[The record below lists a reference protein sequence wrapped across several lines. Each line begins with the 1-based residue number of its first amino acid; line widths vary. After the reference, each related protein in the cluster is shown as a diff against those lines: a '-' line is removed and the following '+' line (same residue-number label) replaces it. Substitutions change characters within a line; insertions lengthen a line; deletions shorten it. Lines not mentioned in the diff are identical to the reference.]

1 MNIIKQTTYF
11 FTVLFAVICL
21 FLLFPSHLQAADTP
35 VSITSCKLNNSGSKV
50 TVKAKIAQKNSSY
63 GKKLYL
69 LALDAQTSETK
80 ALKTT
85 PLTSAKNKKGSV
97 TFKVKYNSTMLYQK
111 FALAYKKD
119 GKYKIISNTYYITNP
134 EVLATYTGSG
144 PKTISKK
151 GLQAENLEEGLELR
165 TQHAVLN
172 WTVNS
177 LLTTNY
183 TNTVP
188 YEYRGKTYYFNGD
201 MLAYNDAQ
209 VQGYN
214 AGGAKVTIILLL
226 PNSSNSQTDAMR
238 FTSSSSAKY
247 SSFKTSTKAGCR
259 TFEALMS
266 YLAKRYGTKE
276 NYVSGWILGNEVN
289 TPGQWNYGGG
299 KKLSTYMEN
308 YARAFR
314 ICYNAVR
321 SVSKKSNVYIS
332 LDHNW
337 NIDADNSGKQYFTAK
352 AALDEFYKQ
361 INARGKIVFHI
372 AYHAYPQGL
381 VDPVFW
387 DDSLATNS
395 TSSKYVTFKNLT
407 VLTNYVKK
415 NFGKNYTIML
425 SEQSFNSTKGEA
437 IQAAAYAYAYY
448 MSEGNSMIEA
458 FIYGRHFDNPVEMK
472 DGCYWG
478 LSDSSHNK
486 RMIWHVFQN
495 IDTAQSFK
503 FTNQLVKYT
512 NLKSWKKISGFKK
525 TKYQK
530 MPDINRTPTLG
541 SVTMDTTN
549 TAVLFWKKVD
559 YIDGYEIYR
568 NDQKIATIMDST
580 VLGYTDDELVSGET
594 YTYKMRSFKYMPG
607 TSNANEKAALFSS
620 YSNALT
626 ITATTGIPE
635 WNADDCS
642 VNGKNITLSW
652 KAQKDADGYEIF
664 RTTSPGGNYTLLT
677 DRTKTSYTDKNTVSG
692 TTYYYKVRAY
702 VTKDGQKFYGE
713 FSDEINLQANIQ
725 LTAKIVDGK
734 LALSWSA
741 FPDAVKYQ
749 IYCSSDW
756 DERFVKIKTIRD
768 AAELTYVC
776 TDYKTSEGTL
786 SFAVGETYHF
796 EVCAVLSDGNTSA
809 YSNIADVL
817 IEEEL
822 LSLDDDTPKSN
833 ETDETEIIETDTGET
848 ETTETDD
855 IDTETIDTDDSK
867 STENA
872 NTETTE
878 TDDIDTETF
887 DTDNSESTE
896 SQDTES
902 TETETIDT
910 ETFDTDDSES
920 TENGDTEAAETETT
934 DTETFDTDVSEST
947 ENEDTETTE
956 TENIDTETI
965 ETDVSENT
973 EAGELPGNQ
982 PLIPGRKSLP

>member
-177 LLTTNY
+177 LLTTNC

-214 AGGAKVTIILLL
+214 AGEAKVTIILLL
-226 PNSSNSQTDAMR
+226 PNSSNSQTDVMR

-276 NYVSGWILGNEVN
+276 NFVSGWILGNEVN
-289 TPGQWNYGGG
+289 TPSQWNYGGG

-337 NIDADNSGKQYFTAK
+337 K
-352 AALDEFYKQ
+352 
-361 INARGKIVFHI
+361 INARGKIVFHV

-415 NFGKNYTIML
+415 NLGKNYTIML

-437 IQAAAYAYAYY
+437 VQAAAYAYAYY
-448 MSEGNSMIEA
+448 MSESNSMIEA
-458 FIYGRHFDNPVEMK
+458 FIYGRHFANPAEMK

-541 SVTMDTTN
+541 SVAMDTTN

-756 DERFVKIKTIRD
+756 DERFVKIKTTRD

-822 LSLDDDTPKSN
+822 LSLDDDTPKNN
-833 ETDETEIIETDTGET
+833 ETDETEIIETDTGDT

-855 IDTETIDTDDSK
+855 IDTETIETEDSE
-867 STENA
+867 STENGD
-872 NTETTE
+872 TETTE
-878 TDDIDTETF
+878 TDDIDTETI
-887 DTDNSESTE
+887 E
-896 SQDTES
+896 
-902 TETETIDT
+902 
-910 ETFDTDDSES
+910 TDDSES
-920 TENGDTEAAETETT
+920 TENGDTEAAETENT